1 VTEYEPDN
9 HLTEEEAARL
19 WQRAAHLQAEAAQ
32 KAEAADVDEAI
43 ESTDVA
49 RTDGYQVEH
58 VRAAAVEAGIG
69 SEYLDAALAD
79 LRAEQAL
86 PPRKS
91 LSRFSRRFLNDP
103 PDAITVR
110 RTIEAPGAEVLTAMQ
125 EIVPN
130 EPYNLRLIDSQGDP
144 LTGGLLIFDI
154 EGAGFT
160 PGEGFKGQASAANLR
175 QVFVSIRPVDN
186 GASCELTLR
195 GPVAWAFGLSAA
207 VGSAM
212 VGLIGGLGL
221 LASWNFGGFAGA
233 ALGGLIGGP
242 AAAVVAAAI
251 TAGGTGAASGLGL
264 KGFRLLYDH
273 EHRKGRKGLEG
284 LASQVALRAQGGWG
298 ILGRDSGEASGSGG
312 ISVVG

>member
-1 VTEYEPDN
+1 MTDYEPDN
-9 HLTEEEAARL
+9 HLTEEDAARL

-32 KAEAADVDEAI
+32 KAEAADVEEAMA
-43 ESTDVA
+43 STDVA

-69 SEYLDAALAD
+69 AEYLDAALVD
-79 LRAEQAL
+79 LRAEEAL
-86 PPRKS
+86 PPKS
-91 LSRFSRRFLNDP
+91 HSRFSRRFLNNP

-110 RTIEAPGAEVLTAMQ
+110 RTIDAPGADVLKAME

-130 EPYNLRLIDSQGDP
+130 EPYNLRLIDRQGDP
-144 LTGGLLIFDI
+144 LMGGLLIFDI

-160 PGEGFKGQASAANLR
+160 ISEGFKGQASAADLR
-175 QVFVSIRPVDN
+175 QVFVSIRPVED

-195 GPVAWAFGLSAA
+195 GPVAWAFGLTTA

-212 VGLIGGLGL
+212 VGLVSGLGGF
-221 LASWNFGGFAGA
+221 ASWNFGGFAGA

-242 AAAVVAAAI
+242 AAAVLAAAI
-251 TAGGTGAASGLGL
+251 AAGGTGTAAGLAL
-264 KGFRLLYDH
+264 KGFRMLYDH
-273 EHRKGRKGLEG
+273 EHGKGRKGLEG
-284 LASQVALRAQGGWG
+284 LASQVAIRAQGGWG
-298 ILGRDSGEASGSGG
+298 ILDGDSGEASGSGG